1 MPAKDIYHDTVR
13 TALVK
18 DGWVITKDPFK
29 LTFGGRNLYVDLGAE
44 KLFGAEKGEQ
54 KIAVEIK
61 SFLDPSPIN
70 DLEKALGQYKL
81 YSQILEDIEP
91 DRMLYLAV
99 GSIVFEDFF
108 SEPIC
113 QLVIR
118 KNNLNIIV
126 FEPINQEII
135 QWID

>member
-18 DGWVITKDPFK
+18 DGWKITKDPFK

-44 KLFGAEKGEQ
+44 KLFGAEKGKQ

-135 QWID
+135 QWIN

>member
-13 TALVK
+13 AALIK
-18 DGWVITKDPFK
+18 DGWTISKDPFK

-44 KLFGAEKGEQ
+44 KLFGAEKGDR

-91 DRMLYLAV
+91 DRILYLAV
-99 GSIVFEDFF
+99 GNIVFEDFF

-118 KNNLNIIV
+118 KNNLQLII
-126 FEPINQEII
+126 FESSKQEII
-135 QWID
+135 QWIN

>member
-99 GSIVFEDFF
+99 GSVVFEDFF

>member
-18 DGWVITKDPFK
+18 DGWTITKDPFK

-91 DRMLYLAV
+91 NRLLYLAV
-99 GSIVFEDFF
+99 GNIVFEDFF

-126 FEPINQEII
+126 FEPNKQEII
-135 QWID
+135 QWIN

>member
-1 MPAKDIYHDTVR
+1 MPARDIYHDTVR

-18 DGWVITKDPFK
+18 DGWTITKDPFK

-44 KLFGAEKGEQ
+44 KLFGAEKGER

-70 DLEKALGQYKL
+70 DLEKALGQYNL

-91 DRMLYLAV
+91 DRLLYLAV
-99 GSIVFEDFF
+99 GNIVFEDFF

-126 FEPINQEII
+126 FEPNKQEIVK
-135 QWID
+135 WIN